1 MAQLKKL
8 FERIVLVIVTI
19 SILITFC
26 ATPSSYAKLELGEGE
41 FYYSG
46 TTKGSYVPS
55 TNIFSW
61 LIDNLANIADW
72 LLGIITM
79 GFRMVFV
86 GWTALIEK
94 MLTWA
99 LESTSGVNADGHAVV
114 TTTENENGK
123 LEISSTDLTSVH
135 DATNNVTVQAIV
147 FNHVPA
153 LDVDFF
159 NFKIDKKY
167 SATGAR
173 LYCDKCHQFCDICCG
188 SNTDSCGCGCNKC
201 DQCKK
206 YMANMSDTGKPIVEV
221 LHEAVNQWFYVIEV
235 LSLAALLLVLI
246 FIGIKGA
253 ITSIASEKA
262 VYKRMFVDW
271 VVGII
276 IVFSIPAIMWLILH
290 FNAEMVKIVQ
300 KGMETITEVN
310 MKQLNENTDSSGTGK
325 ALTYSSQQL
334 EIDVYEAVRTRA
346 YDAKLSVGLS
356 GMIMY
361 MTLVYFAIR
370 YTLIYLKRFFT
381 VMVLTIMG
389 PAVGA
394 GYAMQKALHGKAPSF
409 KNWLSEYFM
418 NVFIQTIHAII
429 YGVFIA
435 SALVFSLQSIGGM
448 ALALILMN
456 YSLKAEK
463 TFRKIFKFGSSN
475 SLADSTA
482 GAGDPEKIK
491 GNFQNLRNT
500 AGVVMGG
507 GVVGKALYNT
517 PYAKALKGVAKGAGS
532 VAAFG
537 VTAGYNRFFKN
548 TDVDNESTE
557 SDESN
562 DVTYNETD
570 DLHTLSAQAD
580 AKAEEAGFN
589 ANTTAADVAPD
600 STKLLN
606 AKGMDAVAKEFM
618 DSLVAFN
625 ENPIQDNA
633 IKYQKARNNYDKVRA
648 LQAPAF
654 KKQIGSTMDRLFN
667 VTNVIQYNSGYGKT
681 RGVRGRGLNVPKK
694 EGDQKYKQPG
704 KYSGMKHMGNML
716 FGKTDYNPKT
726 GKFEQVQEGLYANM
740 FPQRWLG
747 IDKDDWKQMKQ
758 ELIFPALKGFGGM
771 ASVFGGFGL
780 MVAHP
785 TIGMGMIAGGG
796 IAAHRMLSRPAKSK
810 KYTGR
815 FTNARFS
822 APTANRIAY
831 EALKREKR
839 EMDALVVKNVSEKH
853 PDLVKKINANELK
866 VSSLNLELKGMK
878 LNPDLRGINGMD
890 EYMGT
895 KLSFRQKLGK
905 RGQIATTR
913 IANMGNRIKFS
924 GYVAGN
930 RAVKGWRRTKTDLG
944 IKSDYKSDKTIA
956 KHAIKEAK
964 FKAKTGGLKNTGLGY
979 GLEKITIEAK
989 KKEKESREKF
999 YQDALNYQAAVVMG
1013 NIAEQSTKAIGAMQ
1027 ERELEQFADINKAVE
1042 NFNKQ
1047 LLGKLNLKV
1056 DEKTGNFSF
1065 ATPTGEAIT
1074 MEALFG
1080 GEKAAKA
1087 AGMDQKKMDGLNQ
1100 ELQKALV
1107 MLKINGQLGEFFDN
1121 DGRIKKDK
1129 QKALFALIEN
1139 TIGLQSEDTKKLLAD
1154 MDKNTRN
1161 KLFGIIG
1168 EHATNAQNAFRN
1180 DGVGTASQEILNEAI
1195 KAVFGGDSIS
1205 DTDNAKHKEDMANL
1219 ISAAKVHLGLRKD
1232 EPITAEDLVK
1242 FSKTLKKKDNSENVF
1257 MVTII
1262 DDDGKEKEVEVTIPE
1277 FMKSKDALKDKKSL
1291 EQLSLLMVAVN
1302 NIQKHEKNAG
1312 KVKPTDN
1319 TAAFDAGASVGME
1332 EQRLDSSLLF
1342 TEHAVTE
1349 RDVGTRTRRRAQK
1362 LKDIMENG
1370 ILVEGVAKDGKVGV
1384 GNMYL
1389 VTDLGEI
1396 AEEMKKNN
1404 GKVRIARTTSAKD
1417 SEGKPLKS
1425 KVLELDNAEF
1435 VDFSSEFKKLGSTSG
1450 SNGGNAG
1457 EGGNGGASDDSNAI
1471 LQMLLAQRELDAI
1484 NEVAKTE
1491 LKVKGNS
1498 AHNSAKKQAS
1508 IDRTAQYR
1516 EQLQLNQDVEL
1527 ASRIRKIQGRNPDA
1541 TSTEMSK
1548 NPETADAVT
1557 LVVEDERKQ
1566 SPTLGEALKILEERG
1581 ARSIE
1586 DAAKH
1591 EAASKVAERSMAFH
1605 GPLVDSGSTLEDTF
1619 DSIYRDMG
1627 IAEKKTA
1634 AEQAP
1639 YVAKASKEKLEAY
1652 ERSMK
1657 QSFSNYISEK
1667 TVSKKIDAL
1676 EQEVKGAPGK
1686 KKELD
1691 KANEKTLAK
1700 KKKADER
1707 TVEEIDRLR
1716 EQYGLPKDSF
1726 TEDTSGTD
1734 KPSSDT
1740 NGNSSADN
1748 VSAPPSGE
1756 DTGSAPKEPEKA
1768 SVGLRDVLMAS
1779 REAEKKAIDRRVEAI
1794 GTRKDSTGE
1803 IGELQ
1808 AHTVKRENKMTR
1820 RGIEIE
1826 TVTGPSKEKMKE
1838 KKGSLRE
1845 FMDGAAAEAKQRTS
1859 DFKEALDARSVE
1871 SAKEFK
1877 EAKRTVR
1884 QKTTSKNSEDVIS
1897 QINKKSPSGGD
1908 QGQTKKKK

>member
-61 LIDNLANIADW
+61 LVDNLANIADW

-99 LESTSGVNADGHAVV
+99 LETTSGVNADGHAVV

-159 NFKIDKKY
+159 NFKIDKRY

-173 LYCDKCHQFCDICCG
+173 LYCDKCHEFCDICCG
-188 SNTDSCGCGCNKC
+188 SSTDKCGCECNSC
-201 DQCKK
+201 PQCKK
-206 YMANMSDTGKPIVEV
+206 YMEHMSDTGKPIVEV
-221 LHEAVNQWFYVIEV
+221 LHDAVRQWFYVIEV

-246 FIGIKGA
+246 FIGIKGT

-491 GNFQNLRNT
+491 GDFQNLRNT

-532 VAAFG
+532 VAALG
-537 VTAGYNRFFKN
+537 VTAAYNRFFKN

-557 SDESN
+557 VDESN

-625 ENPIQDNA
+625 ENPTQDNA

-667 VTNVIQYNSGYGKT
+667 VTNVIQYNSGYGTT

-694 EGDQKYKQPG
+694 EENQNYKQPG
-704 KYSGMKHMGNML
+704 KLSGMKHMGNML
-716 FGKTDYNPKT
+716 FGKTDFNPKT

-785 TIGMGMIAGGG
+785 TIGLGMIAGGG
-796 IAAHRMLSRPAKSK
+796 IAAHRMLHRPAKSK

-853 PDLVKKINANELK
+853 PELVNKINANELK

-930 RAVKGWRRTKTDLG
+930 RAVKGWRRFKTDLG
-944 IKSDYKSDKTIA
+944 VKSDYKSDKTIA

-1027 ERELEQFADINKAVE
+1027 ERELEQFGDINEAVDK
-1042 NFNKQ
+1042 FNEQ
-1047 LLGKLNLKV
+1047 LLGKLNLKL
-1056 DEKTGNFSF
+1056 DKNTGSFSF

-1080 GEKAAKA
+1080 GEKAAKD
-1087 AGMDQKKMDGLNQ
+1087 AGMTQDKMNGLNQ

-1139 TIGLQSEDTKKLLAD
+1139 TIGLQSEDTKILLAD

-1180 DGVGTASQEILNEAI
+1180 DGVGTASQEVLNDAI
-1195 KAVFGGDSIS
+1195 KAVFGADSS
-1205 DTDNAKHKEDMANL
+1205 DTENDKRKKDMENL
-1219 ISAAKVHLGLRKD
+1219 ISAAKLHLGLRSD
-1232 EPITAEDLVK
+1232 EPITAEDIVK
-1242 FSKTLKKKDNSENVF
+1242 FSSTLKKKDESKNVF
-1257 MVTII
+1257 IVKIK
-1262 DDDGKEKEVEVTIPE
+1262 DKDGKDKEVEVTIPD
-1277 FMKSKDALKDKKSL
+1277 FMRSKETLKDEETLK
-1291 EQLSLLMVAVN
+1291 QLSFLIVAVN

-1312 KVKPTDN
+1312 VAKPTDN
-1319 TAAFDAGASVGME
+1319 TAAFDAGASTGME

-1396 AEEMKKNN
+1396 AEEMKKSK
-1404 GKVRIARTTSAKD
+1404 GKVRIARATSAKD
-1417 SEGKPLKS
+1417 SEGKTLKS

-1435 VDFSSEFKKLGSTSG
+1435 VDFSSEFKKLGSTSD
-1450 SNGGNAG
+1450 SD
-1457 EGGNGGASDDSNAI
+1457 GGNGGTSDDSNAI
-1471 LQMLLAQRELDAI
+1471 LQVLLAQRELDAI

-1508 IDRTAQYR
+1508 LDRTAQYR

-1527 ASRIRKIQGRNPDA
+1527 ASRIRKIQGRDSDA
-1541 TSTEMSK
+1541 ASTRLAD

-1627 IAEKKTA
+1627 IAEKRTKE
-1634 AEQAP
+1634 EQAP
-1639 YVAKASKEKLEAY
+1639 YIPKPSKEKMKAY

-1667 TVSKKIDAL
+1667 TVSKKIKAL
-1676 EQEVKGAPGK
+1676 EQEVKDAPGK

-1707 TVEEIDRLR
+1707 TVEEMDRLR

-1768 SVGLRDVLMAS
+1768 SVGWRDVLMAS

-1820 RGIEIE
+1820 RGTEIE

-1859 DFKEALDARSVE
+1859 DFKEALDARGVE

-1884 QKTTSKNSEDVIS
+1884 QRTTSHNSEDVIS